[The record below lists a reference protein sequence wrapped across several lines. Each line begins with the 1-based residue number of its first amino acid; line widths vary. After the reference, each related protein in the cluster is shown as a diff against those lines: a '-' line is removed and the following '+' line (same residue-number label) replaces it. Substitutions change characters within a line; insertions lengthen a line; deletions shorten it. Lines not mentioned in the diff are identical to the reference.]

1 LGLLRVGRFARF
13 GSAARDVGDALR
25 FFTRL
30 PAPGSGETI
39 AHAAPRAEL
48 LADPPARD
56 AHLTATKK
64 AGR

>member
-1 LGLLRVGRFARF
+1 MIIVEQKPKKVLP
-13 GSAARDVGDALR
+13 
-25 FFTRL
+25 FTDQAIVLDR
-30 PAPGSGETI
+30 GTI